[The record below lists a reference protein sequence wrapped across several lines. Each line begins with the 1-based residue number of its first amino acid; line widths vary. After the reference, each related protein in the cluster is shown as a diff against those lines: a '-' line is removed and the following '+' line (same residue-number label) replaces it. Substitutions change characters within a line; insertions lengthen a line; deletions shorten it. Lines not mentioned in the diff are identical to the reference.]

1 MQRTDSMRPSR
12 PARQGQVI
20 LCLLLLAGSAPGS
33 LLAQYRVLFIG
44 NSFTIGSGGGG
55 VPGIFDRL
63 AQAGGQPDPDT
74 VMRAVGGEDFQF
86 HSADATTQ
94 VAIRSQAW
102 THVVLQNYSTQPTH
116 LASGSVPN
124 HYAYGSLLYRQVMTN
139 NPATRVVLFE
149 TWSRSAA
156 HSLITGV
163 SSPTSFASTA
173 EFQTELRTNYQGL
186 ADSLNATYPAN
197 PPVVVAPV
205 GSAWEIAGGLRAASD
220 PLFVPLFASDEYH
233 GNNNGYYL
241 AACVIYAKIY
251 GVSPHGLSTNSL
263 VSSLNLG
270 LTMSPT
276 MLEDVAWATVS
287 GTSQIGVQ
295 TFLLDFGPAS
305 AQTTNGPAPHDPA
318 NHWNNVT
325 ETIGCSPTG
334 ELPGLATSAK
344 AATDIRLVML
354 SRFNS
359 ANENGATTSAAFP
372 ANATRDSLYGN
383 TEAFGGLANVFPS
396 FKLANLN
403 RERTYSLTFYASRTG
418 AADNRETGYTV
429 TGTNAGF
436 ATLNAAN
443 NTDATALVPGIKPD
457 AAGEITVS
465 LAPTTNNNN
474 AYHFTY
480 LGALRVD
487 AAPAQEPIVFT
498 THPASQTVAAQLPV
512 TFSAAVQGT
521 PPYFIQWFSNGV
533 TIPGANQFTF
543 TIPAVSTNMDGTV
556 FWLTVSN
563 LAFHATSSNAV
574 LRVTP
579 APDNPAARALLFD
592 FGGTT
597 TTANGAAP
605 NDPLSYWNN
614 VTTTVGASA
623 TGRLTNLVT
632 TVNAPTTVGLVM
644 LSRFNGANENG
655 TLASPYLPAN
665 ATRDSLYGNT
675 ESFNG
680 LANIFPSFKLVGLDP
695 QARYDFTFYASRLST
710 SDNRET
716 GYTATG
722 LDTGFAALNAANN
735 VTNVARVTGIR
746 PTPAREIT
754 FSLAPTPNN
763 NNANH
768 FTYLGVLRVDVVL
781 SPPRFLPLTLTNGL
795 VRLEWTGSGQL
806 EWAPAASG
814 PWTPL
819 SPSPASPYFE
829 TIVSGQTRFY
839 RLRQ

>member
-1 MQRTDSMRPSR
+1 L
-12 PARQGQVI
+12 VI
-20 LCLLLLAGSAPGS
+20 LCLLLAGFAPGS
-33 LLAQYRVLFIG
+33 LRAQHRVLFIG

-63 AQAGGQPDPDT
+63 AQAGGHPDPVT

-94 VAIRSQAW
+94 AAIRSQAW

-139 NPATRVVLFE
+139 HPATQVVLFE

-156 HSLITGV
+156 HALITGI

-186 ADSLNATYPAN
+186 ASALNAAYPTN
-197 PPVVVAPV
+197 PPVVVAPA
-205 GSAWEIAGGLRAASD
+205 GSAWENAGGLRAASD

-251 GVSPHGLSTNSL
+251 GVSPHGLATNSL

-270 LTMSPT
+270 LTVSPT
-276 MLEDVAWATVS
+276 MLEDMAWATVS
-287 GTSQIGVQ
+287 GSSQISVQ

-305 AQTTNGPAPHDPA
+305 AVTSNGPAPNDPA

-325 ETIGCSPTG
+325 EAIGCSPTG
-334 ELPGLATSAK
+334 ELAGLVTTAK
-344 AATDIRLVML
+344 VPTDIRLLML
-354 SRFNS
+354 SRFNGT
-359 ANENGATTSAAFP
+359 NENGATTSAAFP
-372 ANATRDSLYGN
+372 ATATRDSLYGN
-383 TEAFGGLANVFPS
+383 TETFAGLADVFPS

-403 RERTYSLTFYASRTG
+403 RERTYSLTFYASRLG
-418 AADNRETGYTV
+418 AADDRETGYTV
-429 TGTNAGF
+429 TGASAGF
-436 ATLNAAN
+436 AVLNAAN

-487 AAPAQEPIVFT
+487 AAPSQEPIVFT
-498 THPASQTVAAQLPV
+498 THPVSQTVAAHLPV

-533 TIPGANQFTF
+533 AIPGANQFTL
-543 TIPAVSTNMDGTV
+543 TIPAVTTNLDGTV

-574 LRVTP
+574 LHVTP

-592 FGGTT
+592 FGGAT

-632 TVNAPTTVGLVM
+632 AVNAPTTVGLVM

-675 ESFNG
+675 ETFSG
-680 LANIFPSFKLVGLDP
+680 LANIFPRFKFVGLDP
-695 QARYDFTFYASRLST
+695 DARYDFTFYASRMSAT
-710 SDNRET
+710 DNRET
-716 GYTATG
+716 GYTVTG
-722 LDTGFAALNAANN
+722 LDTGFAALNVANN
-735 VTNVARVTGIR
+735 VTNVARVNGIR
-746 PTPAREIT
+746 PTAAREIT
-754 FSLAPTPNN
+754 VSLAPTPNN
-763 NNANH
+763 NNAYH

-781 SPPRFLPLTLTNGL
+781 PPPRFLPLTLTNGQL
-795 VRLEWTGSGQL
+795 RLEWTGTGQL
-806 EWAPAASG
+806 EWAPSVSG

-819 SPSPASPYFE
+819 GPAPASPYLE
-829 TIVSGQTRFY
+829 AMVPGQTRFF